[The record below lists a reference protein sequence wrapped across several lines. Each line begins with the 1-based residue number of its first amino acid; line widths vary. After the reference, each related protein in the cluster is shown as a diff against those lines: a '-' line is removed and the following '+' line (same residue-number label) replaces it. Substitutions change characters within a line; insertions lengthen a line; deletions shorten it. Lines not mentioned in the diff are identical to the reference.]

1 MTTIINNPHSPDVFA
16 DAAIGFFTF
25 NGNMRITFE
34 SARSNY
40 AVSPIE
46 VDRVVIGRLVMP
58 VDAAE
63 AMAKAIL
70 DQLARMRASGE
81 EAPPN
86 VTVQ

>member
-1 MTTIINNPHSPDVFA
+1 
-16 DAAIGFFTF
+16 
-25 NGNMRITFE
+25 
-34 SARSNY
+34 
-40 AVSPIE
+40 
-46 VDRVVIGRLVMP
+46 MP

-70 DQLARMRASGE
+70 DQLARMRAGE